1 MSGMTIFLAVGDEH
15 TSTLPDGASLVSISF
30 LAAKRPTGERWEVFT
45 ANGLYGRTAGAWID
59 SETIVRSHVD
69 PQVMVAARPVDQ
81 HRETNGKRHDP
92 ADGTPAVQD
101 FYPDGTPMTISHY
114 TNDETASVARRPA
127 PSLTPPTPGSVRRR
141 PRC

>member
-81 HRETNGKRHDP
+81 HRETNGRLHDP
-92 ADGTPAVQD
+92 AGGTPAFQWS
-101 FYPDGTPMTISHY
+101 YSDGTPMTIEHY
-114 TNDETASVARRPA
+114 ANGKLVSETRF
-127 PSLTPPTPGSVRRR
+127 PPPIGEA
-141 PRC
+141 